1 MRRFVRTNE
10 EEITMRTP
18 HWLLHDWLRWGVFA
32 AIAAPGLGWAQPAR
46 SDDPEFAAK
55 VMKAGE
61 RSKMSRAPLDVGGV
75 VWSGATS
82 SPAPIKNATVAVMP
96 CPLAYSVCKYLF
108 DSAAAA
114 AKEIGWEAIPI
125 DNKGDPAVAQ
135 KGVDAAINRGV
146 KCVLT
151 LAHPA
156 RDIKA
161 QITRGKQQGIAFVTG
176 FSDDPKAFGGDVG
189 YGLDY
194 AAAGALLGAY
204 VIANGGGG
212 IVIFNAPQDPQLTV
226 RINGFK
232 DFIEKY
238 GGTNTKVIDSEEF
251 SLAQGGQGEI
261 TKMQAVLTKFPKD
274 SFKWVIA
281 PFDETLTPL
290 LETAQQRG
298 RSEVKG
304 VSFDGEE
311 VAYADI
317 RKGGP
322 QVASVSWGLEWV
334 AWAGIDECN
343 RALNKADVGV
353 NKDFPIQLTDGSNVP
368 AVNVKY
374 DPGFDFKA
382 HYIKMWN
389 PAKQ

>member
-1 MRRFVRTNE
+1 
-10 EEITMRTP
+10 MRTDAFAP
-18 HWLLHDWLRWGVFA
+18 RRWLHWSM
-32 AIAAPGLGWAQPAR
+32 AISISAGGMAWAGGALG
-46 SDDPEFAAK
+46 DDVEFATK
-55 VMKAGE
+55 VAKAGE
-61 RSKMSRAPLDVGGV
+61 KSKMSRAALDVGGV
-75 VWSGATS
+75 TWSGADK
-82 SPAPIKNATVAVMP
+82 SPPPAKGVTVAVMP
-96 CPLAYSVCKYLF
+96 CPLAYAVCKYLY

-114 AKEIGWEAIPI
+114 AKAIGWEAIPI

-161 QITRGKQQGIAFVTG
+161 QITRGKEQGIAFVTG
-176 FSDDPKAFGGDVG
+176 FSDDPKQFGGDVG
-189 YGLDY
+189 FGLDY

-232 DFIEKY
+232 EFIEKY
-238 GGTNTKVIDSEEF
+238 GGSSTKVIDSEEF
-251 SLAQGGQGEI
+251 SLAAGGQGEI
-261 TKMQAVLTKFPKD
+261 TKMQAVLTRFPKD
-274 SFKWVIA
+274 SFRWVIA

-298 RSEVKG
+298 RNEIKG

-322 QVASVSWGLEWV
+322 QVASISWGLEWV

-343 RALNKADVGV
+343 RALNKAEVGV
-353 NKDFPIQLTDGSNVP
+353 NKDFPLQLTDSSNVP
-368 AVNVKY
+368 SVNVKY
-374 DPGFDFKA
+374 DTGFDFKS
-382 HYIKMWN
+382 HYMQMWSA
-389 PAKQ
+389 AK

>member
-1 MRRFVRTNE
+1 MRIGTFISHRR
-10 EEITMRTP
+10 
-18 HWLLHDWLRWGVFA
+18 LRSSA
-32 AIAAPGLGWAQPAR
+32 AVSLCAGGMFWAGSALG
-46 SDDPEFAAK
+46 DDVEFATK
-55 VMKAGE
+55 VMKAAE
-61 RSKMSRAPLDVGGV
+61 TSKMSRAPLDVGGV
-75 VWSGATS
+75 TWSGAETS
-82 SPAPIKNATVAVMP
+82 PPPIKGATVAVMP
-96 CPLAYSVCKYLF
+96 CPLAYSVCKYLY

-114 AKEIGWEAIPI
+114 AKAIGWEAIPI

-161 QITRGKQQGIAFVTG
+161 QIARGKEQGIAFVTG
-176 FSDDPKAFGGDVG
+176 FSDDPKQFGGDVG

-194 AAAGALLGAY
+194 PAAGALLAAY
-204 VIANGGGG
+204 VIAHGGGG
-212 IVIFNAPQDPQLTV
+212 VVVFNAPQDPQLTA
-226 RINGFK
+226 RTKGFT
-232 DFIEKY
+232 DFIEKH
-238 GGTNTKVIDSEEF
+238 GGSNTKVIDTEDF

-261 TKMQAVLTKFPKD
+261 TKMQAVLTRFPKD

-298 RSEVKG
+298 RTEVKG

-322 QVASVSWGLEWV
+322 QVASISWGLEWV

-343 RALNKADVGV
+343 RALNKAAVGV
-353 NKDFPIQLTDGSNVP
+353 NKDFPIQLTDSSNVP
-368 AVNVKY
+368 PANVRY
-374 DPGFDFKA
+374 DPGFDFKS
-382 HYIKMWN
+382 HYLRMWS
-389 PAKQ
+389 AGKD

>member
-1 MRRFVRTNE
+1 MQTGTLMSHR
-10 EEITMRTP
+10 
-18 HWLLHDWLRWGVFA
+18 WLRWSTA
-32 AIAAPGLGWAQPAR
+32 AVICASGTAWAGSALG
-46 SDDPEFAAK
+46 DDVEFATK
-55 VMKAGE
+55 VAKAGE
-61 RSKMSRAPLDVGGV
+61 KSKMSRSALDVGGV
-75 VWSGATS
+75 TWSGADK
-82 SPAPIKNATVAVMP
+82 SPLPIKGATVAVMP
-96 CPLAYSVCKYLF
+96 CPLAYAVCKYLY

-161 QITRGKQQGIAFVTG
+161 QITRGKEQGIAFVTG
-176 FSDDPKAFGGDVG
+176 FSDDPKQFGGDVG

-212 IVIFNAPQDPQLTV
+212 VVVFNAPQDPQLTV

-238 GGTNTKVIDSEEF
+238 GGPNTKVIDAEDF
-251 SLAQGGQGEI
+251 SLAQGGPGEI
-261 TKMQAVLTKFPKD
+261 TKMQAVLTRFAKD

-298 RSEVKG
+298 RTEIKG

-322 QVASVSWGLEWV
+322 QVATISWGLEWV

-343 RALNKADVGV
+343 RALNKAEVGV
-353 NKDFPIQLTDGSNVP
+353 NKDFPIQLTDRSNVP
-368 AVNVKY
+368 GVNVKY
-374 DPGFDFKA
+374 DPGFDFKS
-382 HYIKMWN
+382 HYRQMWSA
-389 PAKQ
+389 AKKE